1 MIQLPDS
8 AARTAPAFDWRE
20 ALAGDSVPAHDR
32 PGS

>member
-20 ALAGDSVPAHDR
+20 ALAWNAVHAHDR